1 MSVCDINRLLEPAD
15 HEMLRIDKYR
25 NSEEKSMKPKSPVF
39 TRRPNVVCP
48 QITIDAMTGL
58 SSKR

>member
-1 MSVCDINRLLEPAD
+1 MSVWDNNRLLEPAD

-25 NSEEKSMKPKSPVF
+25 NSEGSMKPTSPVF
-39 TRRPNVVCP
+39 MRRPNVVCP